1 MENINTPTPSTIE
14 ALESKH
20 VDLVNSLISL
30 SSEQDSVWEY
40 HPKNPNYTNPE
51 EYYKILQDKMKIIE
65 NQIELCWSKINQL
78 KNQ

>member
-1 MENINTPTPSTIE
+1 MENINTSTPSTIE

-40 HPKNPNYTNPE
+40 HPKNPNHTNPE
-51 EYYKILQDKMKIIE
+51 EYYKILEDKMKVIE

>member
-51 EYYKILQDKMKIIE
+51 ECYKILQDKMKVIE
-65 NQIELCWSKINQL
+65 NQIELCWSMINQL